1 MSSTK
6 PQYRILAEKYP
17 GTVVLQRQ
25 GNFYIAFDA
34 SAIALFD
41 IFNCKLNQTK
51 KGTYKC
57 GFPLDLLPQRL
68 KKIQDAGLGYV
79 VYDKDK
85 VIDKCIVDDKS
96 VFDRITTDFVYL
108 PRNNVS
114 TVPHVTSECVS
125 NTVIQETER
134 DYQKYVLLDSVYERF
149 KKFCASKSGFDPE
162 VCFNWIVDDG
172 LSKWGF

>member
-25 GNFYIAFDA
+25 GNFYIAFDK

-41 IFNCKLNQTK
+41 IFNCKMNQTK

-57 GFPLDLLPQRL
+57 GFPLDLLSQRL

-85 VIDKCIVDDKS
+85 VIDKYIVDDKS
-96 VFDRITTDFVYL
+96 VFDRVTTDFVYL
-108 PRNNVS
+108 PRNSVS
-114 TVPHVTSECVS
+114 TVHHAVS
-125 NTVIQETER
+125 NTAIRGTER
-134 DYQKYVLLDSVYERF
+134 DYQKYVILDSVYERF
-149 KKFCASKSGFDPE
+149 KQFCASKSGFDPE